1 MGKRAVN
8 LQLSGDVASQANS
21 WGEYLQQYK
30 DGRQYD
36 TGVQAV
42 PRSRTDGS
50 AKAKEATRSFNPITQ
65 SDIDPAAAAR
75 RTEKE
80 NEIKMG
86 KIERAKA
93 RRLDQALALGTGEI
107 PKVPIENLNTRVTY
121 NILNHETHPAHLIP
135 KRAFYLTPA
144 ERAHVNLYGGAA
156 PAVPA
161 KVYPDSRVEYNV
173 LSNKYKQ
180 GNDELVAAERKELL
194 EEAAQKY
201 YKTHY
206 YDVITGK
213 FNADSDQ
220 VQYDQQMKMVE
231 ANAGKKQAAMIER
244 SAPRVANSE
253 GFCYH
258 ILNLEDKKPEAIAR
272 MKEKE
277 RKKAERVHAA
287 EHGLEAEYT
296 STRAAQQQLLHRRT
310 ANNHV
315 PGGKNFT
322 GMGYNIIN
330 GSDVKPPVAS
340 EGNNYVRRSCYD
352 TIKNMQTKNRAS
364 RLSSPKVSL
373 SKVNTMTAL
382 PSAQATPVAEAKSS
396 STPKPSVRTGGGLN
410 AL

>member
-1 MGKRAVN
+1 MRPHVCRVNTSPALSLLKAAV
-8 LQLSGDVASQANS
+8 
-21 WGEYLQQYK
+21 
-30 DGRQYD
+30 
-36 TGVQAV
+36 
-42 PRSRTDGS
+42 
-50 AKAKEATRSFNPITQ
+50 
-65 SDIDPAAAAR
+65 R

-80 NEIKMG
+80 VEVKLG

-93 RRLDQALALGTGEI
+93 KRLDQALALGTGEI
-107 PKVPIENLNTRVTY
+107 PKVPMENLNTRVTY
-121 NILNHETHPAHLIP
+121 NIVNHETHPSHMIP
-135 KRAFYLTPA
+135 KRAFYLTPG

-156 PAVPA
+156 PAVPP

-173 LSNKYKQ
+173 LSNVYKQ

-220 VQYDQQMKMVE
+220 VQFDQEVKMSE
-231 ANAGKKQAAMIER
+231 SNAGKKQAAMIES
-244 SAPRVANSE
+244 SAPRAANSE

-258 ILNLEDKKPEAIAR
+258 ILNLEHKKPEAIAV

-277 RKKAERVHAA
+277 RKKAARVFAA

-296 STRAAQQQLLHRRT
+296 STRESQNQLLHRRT

-330 GSDVKPPVAS
+330 GSNVKPPVAS
-340 EGNNYVRRSCYD
+340 DGNNYVRRSCYD
-352 TIKNMQTKNRAS
+352 TIKNMQAKNGAARAS
-364 RLSSPKVSL
+364 RLSSPTVSM
-373 SKVNTMTAL
+373 SKVNTMSTL
-382 PSAQATPVAEAKSS
+382 PSTDATPAAVQARSS
-396 STPKPSVRTGGGLN
+396 STPKASVRTGGGLN